1 MTAAKRIV
9 LDISEV
15 EEILK
20 SSLGRKVISSEVK
33 IHAEG
38 RSGKRNESLW
48 MKIEREVIHDAVREV
63 IDIDFPHL
71 GVISAV
77 DAGDEIELIYHFY
90 IFFGL
95 YGSEKAIYFTV
106 PVPKNDPVIPTISD
120 LIPGAVYT
128 EREKQ
133 EMIGI
138 TVEGIPDRR
147 RLFLPPDFPE
157 DVYPWRKDECGIPD
171 SMIKNL
177 WKSERPTGRPNPPV
191 KPKEKKKT
199 GSTREGKDGNNS
211 GKEND
216 SPLKADETEG
226 SKPTGEKSGE
236 NNNSPEIPEVKG
248 SE

>member
-1 MTAAKRIV
+1 MTTTERIA

-15 EEILK
+15 EKRLQ
-20 SSLGRKVISSEVK
+20 SSLGGRVISSEVK

-38 RSGKRNESLW
+38 RAGKKNESLW
-48 MKIEREVIHDAVREV
+48 MRIERDALHNAVREV

-77 DAGDEIELIYHFY
+77 DAGDDIELIYHLY

-95 YGSEKAIYFTV
+95 SGSEKAVYLTV
-106 PVPKNDPVIPTISD
+106 PVPKNDLVIPTISD

-138 TVEGIPDRR
+138 TVEGISDRR
-147 RLFLPPDFPE
+147 RLFLPPDFPD
-157 DVYPWRKDECGIPD
+157 DVYPWRKDEFGIPD

-177 WKSERPTGRPNPPV
+177 WKSERPTSRPNPPV

-199 GSTREGKDGNNS
+199 DSGGESKKSDKSGKKTDSQITEDENTALRPTDENS
-211 GKEND
+211 GEKND
-216 SPLKADETEG
+216 STEM
-226 SKPTGEKSGE
+226 
-236 NNNSPEIPEVKG
+236 PEVKKR
-248 SE
+248 